1 MSDMIERG
9 AMAILAKVPLG
20 YGMTTMEAFEYS
32 SCAIAATRVP
42 TAEMIQAGKIQLQS
56 ISGFEEYQK
65 VVAIWKAMHAAMMME
80 KETVK

>member
-32 SCAIAATRVP
+32 RAANAATRIP
-42 TAEMIQAGKIQLQS
+42 TDMMIEAGKIQLQS
-56 ISGFEEYQK
+56 ISGFEAEK
-65 VVAIWKAMHAAMMME
+65 KLTAIWGAMHAAMMAE
-80 KETVK
+80 KQ